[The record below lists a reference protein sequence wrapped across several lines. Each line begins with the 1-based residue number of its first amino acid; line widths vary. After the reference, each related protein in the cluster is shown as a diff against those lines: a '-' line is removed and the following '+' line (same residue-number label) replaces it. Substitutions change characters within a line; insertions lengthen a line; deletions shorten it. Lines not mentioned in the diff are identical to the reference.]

1 MSDDSTAGRK
11 PRVTDDEIL
20 DVLRASDDPVLSTAE
35 VTEQLPIK
43 RSATYKRLNALREDG
58 RLIGKEI
65 GGRNTVW
72 WVSDDTTRS

>member
-1 MSDDSTAGRK
+1 MSDDSTPGRK

>member
-1 MSDDSTAGRK
+1 MSDDPTPGRK

-20 DVLRASDDPVLSTAE
+20 EVLRASDDPVLSTAE